1 MKALNLKPTHKAVKN
16 YYEEI
21 SNLSELGAHHEG
33 AVSPAFASL
42 LRSCAHQYGQTLVEK
57 QAMKVDRGTIF
68 VDGAIVDS
76 LNYPYGFWEAK
87 DTDDDLDREI
97 KKKFDVG
104 YPKNNILFQAPDRI
118 VIWQDKQKVFDENI
132 SKPEHLIE
140 GLKFFF
146 EYEVPAYKDWQKAVE
161 EFKPKVREV
170 ATVLRELIEKE
181 RQNNKVFIQAFEDF
195 VQLCH
200 ETINPNISVEAV
212 EEMLIQHLLTERIFR
227 RVFRTPDFVERNVIA
242 HEIEKV
248 ISALTAQY
256 FSRSDFLKPL
266 DHFYGAIEKTAE
278 TIDDF
283 SQKQGFLNTVYEKF
297 FQGFSVKVADTHGI
311 VYTPQ
316 QIVKFMVKS
325 VEHIL
330 QEEFGRSLSDEG
342 VHIIDPF
349 VGTGNFILWVM
360 REIQRSKLPFKY
372 ANELHCNEVMLLPYY
387 IACMNIEHEYYEA
400 TGKYDPFKGICF
412 VDTFDLSQVK
422 QLTLFTKKNT
432 ERAKLQQNTPIF
444 VVMGNPPY
452 NAGQVNENDNN
463 KNRKYEDIDKRV
475 YQTYGKGSKA
485 TLLRKLSDPYVK
497 AIRWASDRIGEEGI
511 VAFVTNNSF
520 INEITFDSM
529 RKCLQQDFDSIYIL
543 DLGGNVRKN
552 PKLSGTTH
560 NVFGIQVGVSINFFI
575 KKKDKNPP
583 KKATIYYTRTDE
595 FWRKEQKYDF
605 LDEKKAL
612 DNIAWQ
618 DIVPDSKNN
627 WLTTGMDDSFDS
639 LMRIGSKEAKSHKQL
654 EPNTIFKTYSPGI
667 NAGRDSDVYNFH
679 REALANHV
687 RQFIDDYNSQVSSY
701 QQKEKP
707 QDVDAFVNYT
717 LIKWSATLKNHLKS
731 GTLAEFR
738 EHRTVSS
745 LYRPFT
751 HMLLYYDHILVDRP
765 GLFEQIFPVS
775 KPEVENQ
782 AICVPNAGGRARFW
796 CFATSLPPNY
806 ALTSIDATGCFPLF
820 TYNKDGTSR
829 QENMT
834 DWVLNQFQ
842 THYADE
848 TISKRDI
855 FHYVYSVLHHLQY
868 REKYAANLRRELPRI
883 PFAPDFRGFSEAGK
897 KLAELHVN
905 YEKQTE
911 YPLKWIEDID
921 AKVHYR
927 VERMKLS
934 KDKTQI
940 IYNDFVTLGGI
951 PPEVFEYRLGNRSA
965 LQWIID
971 QYRFKTDKRSGI
983 TNDPNNLDDPQY
995 IIRLIGKVI
1004 TVSLETMKIVKSL
1017 PVLS

>member
-1 MKALNLKPTHKAVKN
+1 MNLKASSKAVKT
-16 YYEEI
+16 YY
-21 SNLSELGAHHEG
+21 SELASLNTIGATHEG

-118 VIWQDKQKVFDENI
+118 VIWQDKQKVFDENT

-146 EYEVPAYKDWQKAVE
+146 EYEAPAYKDWQIAVE
-161 EFKPKVREV
+161 EFKPKVQEA
-170 ATVLRELIEKE
+170 ATVLLELIEKE
-181 RQNNKVFIQAFEDF
+181 RQTNKVFIQAFEDF

-200 ETINPNISVEAV
+200 ETINPNISVGAV

-248 ISALTAQY
+248 ISALMAQS
-256 FSRSDFLKPL
+256 FSRNEFLKPL
-266 DHFYGAIEKTAE
+266 DHFYDAIEKAAD

-387 IACMNIEHEYYEA
+387 IASMNIEHEYYEA
-400 TGKYDPFKGICF
+400 TGRYDPFKGICF

-432 ERAKLQQNTPIF
+432 ERAKLQQTSPIF
-444 VVMGNPPY
+444 VVIGNPPY
-452 NAGQVNENDNN
+452 NTKQVNENDNN
-463 KNRKYEDIDKRV
+463 KNRKYPIDKDISN
-475 YQTYGKGSKA
+475 TYAKDSKA
-485 TLLRKLSDPYVK
+485 TNKNQLSDPYVK
-497 AIRWASDRIGEEGI
+497 AIYWATQRIGEEGI
-511 VAFVTNNSF
+511 VALVTNNSYIEKF
-520 INEITFDSM
+520 AFDGM
-529 RKCLQQDFDSIYIL
+529 RKHLEDDFDYIYIM
-543 DLGGNVRKN
+543 DLGGNVREN

-560 NVFGIQVGVSINFFI
+560 NVFGIQVGVSINLFL
-575 KKKDKNPP
+575 KKKGTLKEKP
-583 KKATIYYTRTDE
+583 KIYYARLDE
-595 FWRKEQKYDF
+595 YWRKLQKYDF
-605 LDEKKAL
+605 LEEKVQSG
-612 DNIAWQ
+612 NIEWKE
-618 DIVPDSKNN
+618 IKPDVKHT
-627 WLTTGMDDSFDS
+627 WLTEGLQDEFNSFIP
-639 LMRIGSKEAKSHKQL
+639 IGTKEAKAGKG
-654 EPNTIFKTYSPGI
+654 EAIFQNY
-667 NAGRDSDVYNFH
+667 GRGVATCRDAWVYNFNPNYVAKNVQKTI
-679 REALANHV
+679 EVYNEHV
-687 RQFIDDYNSQVSSY
+687 YKLSNTKIKTNIDD
-701 QQKEKP
+701 
-707 QDVDAFVNYT
+707 FVLNDDT
-717 LIKWSATLKNHLKS
+717 KISWSEGLKNYLRRKISIEYDSTELKRS
-731 GTLAEFR
+731 I
-738 EHRTVSS
+738 
-745 LYRPFT
+745 YRPFT
-751 HMLLYYDHILVDRP
+751 SMNLYYDKYLNERRYQIP
-765 GLFEQIFPVS
+765 SIFPVASSEYENHIICTSGIGSS
-775 KPEVENQ
+775 KPFQTLMLNTIPCLDMLEKTQ
-782 AICVPNAGGRARFW
+782 
-796 CFATSLPPNY
+796 
-806 ALTSIDATGCFPLF
+806 CFPLY
-820 TYNKDGTSR
+820 TYSEDGTNR
-829 QENMT
+829 QENIT
-834 DWVLNQFQ
+834 DWALQEFRK
-842 THYADE
+842 HYEDD
-848 TISKRDI
+848 TISKQDI
-855 FHYVYSVLHHLQY
+855 FYYTYGILHHPQY
-868 REKYAANLRRELPRI
+868 REKYAANLKRELPRI
-883 PFAPDFRGFSEAGK
+883 PFSPDFRGLAEAGK
-897 KLAELHVN
+897 RLAEIHVN
-905 YEKQTE
+905 YENQAE
-911 YPLKWIEDID
+911 YPFKWIEDID

-965 LQWIID
+965 LEWIID
-971 QYRFKTDKRSGI
+971 QYRVKTDKRSGI

-1017 PVLS
+1017 PGLE